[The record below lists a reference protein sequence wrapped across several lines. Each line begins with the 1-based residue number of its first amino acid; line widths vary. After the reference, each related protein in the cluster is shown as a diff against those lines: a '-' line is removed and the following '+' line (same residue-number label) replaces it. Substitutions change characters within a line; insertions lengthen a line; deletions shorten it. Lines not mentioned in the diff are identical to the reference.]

1 MKRSVRIAKEHG
13 FVTLEALITVL
24 FFMVIMFLFY
34 GLFLMYMA
42 QNATAH
48 AVLQTSQSL
57 SVDNYAAN
65 QIGDGNGFPNGIKDL
80 MVKFFKSIDVGLV
93 PEDDDY
99 FVSNTEMKT
108 STDKNNVPEMV
119 KKRFVAYL
127 AGGDEAKADSM
138 LKSMNVE
145 KGLEG
150 LDFSESEIV
159 DSKYI
164 KVVLMYQLNY
174 EFQIAELGKVNVK
187 QESLSKLWESK

>member
-1 MKRSVRIAKEHG
+1 MENCVKKIKKEHG

-57 SVDNYAAN
+57 AVDNYAAN
-65 QIGDGNGFPNGIKDL
+65 QLGDGTGFPTGIKDL

-99 FVSNTEMKT
+99 FVSNTKMKT
-108 STDKNNVPEMV
+108 DTDENNVPEMV
-119 KKRFVAYL
+119 KKRFIAYL
-127 AGGDEAKADSM
+127 AGGDETKADSM

-145 KGLEG
+145 KGING
-150 LDFSESEIV
+150 LDFSESAIIDE
-159 DSKYI
+159 KYI
-164 KVVLMYQLNY
+164 KVVLKYQLNY
-174 EFQIAELGKVNVK
+174 EFQIAELGKVDVK
-187 QESLSKLWESK
+187 QESLSKLWEK